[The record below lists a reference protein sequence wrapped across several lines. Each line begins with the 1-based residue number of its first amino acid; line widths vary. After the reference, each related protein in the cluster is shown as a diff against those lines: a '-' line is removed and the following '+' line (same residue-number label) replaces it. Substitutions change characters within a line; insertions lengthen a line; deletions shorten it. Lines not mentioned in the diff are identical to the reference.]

1 MLPTRFRVC
10 SPTAASA
17 TSKTTFDHVG
27 GNRGQKTRS
36 HPVDEV
42 ELSLSGEL
50 FGGDPRGLLAHL
62 GLSGHPLGDDR
73 WLVRPTHKDSFFT
86 SSDLFDE
93 TGFVHRIDQL
103 DEAPENDESVLGGPE
118 QVEGFARLQAQLT
131 ARIEG
136 SGDADI
142 AARFHQIQ
150 LNVMRARRSEL
161 RQVVREAYDLIGQI
175 KVERE
180 PTIAFPHRSANFV
193 TTTDLLIR
201 RARLPGILLRFD
213 QDPDTMVNIKRLEA
227 EGESTSYFATSTE
240 WFQEVIGIVHYLGPL
255 VGCLSPRFWCLPASR
270 TQAVVLFNLGR
281 DISGFRHSPMETMQ
295 LLPGAGRD
303 EPTPEIPMQSAAGR
317 HAIHWWVVRLNQMFN
332 YLLDPTVFKNAE
344 GFYDP
349 YDHQHWLLTIGQIFE
364 LTTALQASSR
374 NRAVQRGLMYTLLDT
389 YADKIGEIDFERL
402 CTLKYANSAANRV
415 RAAMP
420 PSVAEVLMPNAQR
433 AIDALERMQA
443 GFFIQRQR
451 NDDEVVLRL
460 RDGRVES
467 RSPERAT
474 ALLLKIFRNATH
486 GFGHRKGAKAKALVD
501 SRLLAHHTGELP
513 DDIVFLPYLYLL
525 DLLCDPKQIRSSIAR
540 QVARPD

>member
-1 MLPTRFRVC
+1 MGI
-10 SPTAASA
+10 
-17 TSKTTFDHVG
+17 H
-27 GNRGQKTRS
+27 RGHNVQP
-36 HPVDEV
+36 HAVNGV

-50 FGGDPRGLLAHL
+50 FGADPRGLLAHL
-62 GLSGHPLGDDR
+62 GLSGHLLGGNR
-73 WLVRPTHKDSFFT
+73 WLVRPTTDEDSFFA

-103 DEAPENDESVLGGPE
+103 DQVPENDESVLVGPK
-118 QVEGFARLQAQLT
+118 QVEGFVRLQEQLT
-131 ARIEG
+131 ARIAG
-136 SGDADI
+136 SGDSDI

-150 LNVMRARRSEL
+150 LNVMRAQRSEL
-161 RQVVREAYDLIGQI
+161 RQVVRDAYDLIGRM

-180 PTIAFPHRSANFV
+180 TTVAFPHRSANLV

-213 QDPDTMVNIKRLEA
+213 QDQDTMANIKRLEA

-255 VGCLSPRFWCLPASR
+255 LGCLSPRFWCLPASR
-270 TQAVVLFNLGR
+270 TKAVVLFNLGR
-281 DISGFRHSPMETMQ
+281 DVSGFRHSPMETMQ

-303 EPTPEIPMQSAAGR
+303 EPTPDIPMQSVSAR
-317 HAIHWWVVRLNQMFN
+317 RAIHWWVFRLNQMFK
-332 YLLDPTVFKNAE
+332 YLLDPTVFKNSE
-344 GFYDP
+344 ELYDP
-349 YDHQHWLLTIGQIFE
+349 YDHQHWLLTVGQIFE

-389 YADKIGEIDFERL
+389 YADKMREVDFERL
-402 CTLKYANSAANRV
+402 CTLKYANGAANRV
-415 RAAMP
+415 REAMP
-420 PSVAEVLMPNAQR
+420 PSVAEVLMPNALR
-433 AIDALERMQA
+433 AIDALERMQI
-443 GFFIQRQR
+443 GFFIQQQR
-451 NDDEVVLRL
+451 DDDEVVLRL
-460 RDGRVES
+460 PDGRIES

-474 ALLLKIFRNATH
+474 ALLLKIYRNATH
-486 GFGHRKGAKAKALVD
+486 GFGHRKGAKAKTIVD